1 MKIDFGRLKDRSVIL
16 LAVSILF
23 QIVSLIIYA
32 ATGVTQFTAE
42 LSTRVFVFGG
52 LSLAMGVVIFLLL
65 LLGIGGQYVPKALD
79 IGIYVMYLFGL
90 LAWVFYLTSEI
101 NYLTNVFVGI
111 DGTKLTAVFILTVLT
126 FLIAWIAALIS
137 AVLYRPAKDAKE
149 EKTDE

>member
-1 MKIDFGRLKDRSVIL
+1 MKIDLSKLKKRSVIL
-16 LAVSILF
+16 LAISILF
-23 QIVSLIIYA
+23 QAISLIIYA

-52 LSLAMGVVIFLLL
+52 LSLAMGAGILFLL
-65 LLGIGGQYVPKALD
+65 LLGIGGQHVHKALD

-90 LAWVFYLTSEI
+90 LAWLFYITSEI

-111 DGTKLTAVFILTVLT
+111 DGTKLTATFILTVLT

-137 AVLYRPAKDAKE
+137 AILYRTTKDARE
-149 EKTDE
+149 GKTDD